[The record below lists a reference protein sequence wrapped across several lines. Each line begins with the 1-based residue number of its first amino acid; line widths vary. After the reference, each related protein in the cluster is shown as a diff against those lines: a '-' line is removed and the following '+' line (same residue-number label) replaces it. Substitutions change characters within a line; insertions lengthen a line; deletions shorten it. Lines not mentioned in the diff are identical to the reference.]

1 MLIDFSQYSLD
12 ELHQAQHLLGL
23 ELEKRREH
31 ERAHLMEEFAA
42 LARARGFVLSEVVRP
57 VVGKEQGHR
66 PTTKK
71 GARRPVAIK
80 YRHPQDKS
88 LTWTGRGKQPV
99 WVQRWLNSGRT
110 LAELAT

>member
-1 MLIDFSQYSLD
+1 MLIDFSGYTLD

-42 LARARGFVLSEVVRP
+42 LARARGFVLSDVVRP
-57 VVGKEQGHR
+57 ISGKEIGPR
-66 PTTKK
+66 GTVKK
-71 GARRPVAIK
+71 GTRRPVAVK
-80 YRHPQDKS
+80 YRHPRDKS

-99 WVQRWLNSGRT
+99 WVKQWLGAGYS